1 MTNTVYPMA
10 EKAST
15 VFVEDTA
22 IQACNRAVHQK
33 REKL

>member
-1 MTNTVYPMA
+1 MA
-10 EKAST
+10 DEAST

-22 IQACNRAVHQK
+22 IQPFKRAVQQK